1 MIEIP
6 ASLVERL
13 KSRQVVLVT
22 GLGCSELVGAPG
34 WNELA
39 RRLGNRLAEQAGRA
53 EIKAEIE
60 TLLAASRRADA
71 NAYLAAKLPRE
82 VIADVVAAAYPS
94 RGEAP
99 ESVRAVI
106 RAVMAIAWRGI
117 ITTGYDDMFEVAL
130 AEAAPDCRVFGPD
143 ETADFAQYQGKF
155 LLHLCGTAAAP
166 DSLSLGAAAARAR
179 LAASGLE
186 GELRA
191 LSGRRSF
198 VLVGF
203 RPGDPDLTLVSQ
215 LLGGGS
221 HFLLFKG
228 APGFEAELLE
238 SELGVTAVPYDGD
251 LEEALGALAA
261 AWASVAESAR
271 PADDDVEAWLE
282 VAARSPDDPEPRA
295 ALARAEAQLRE
306 GNEWERVVELLLAR
320 IELAADRDEQVA
332 TLREVGRI
340 YEEALGA
347 PDRAFAAYSTALRLD
362 PDAAGLYAAAERVA
376 ERGDLWRELAAEYG
390 EIVAAIEDGA
400 QAARHAVALGRVHA
414 DRLGDP
420 GAASAAFERAL
431 AAAPPPA
438 DAGVAAEEAL
448 ERLYTTQER
457 WADLARLLAGKAARP
472 EDPAGAARVRRAR
485 AELLADKL
493 GDPAGAIAEL
503 EAALALEP
511 RSRETLRSLERLY
524 EREGRDADYL
534 RTVESLAEV
543 AESDA
548 ERLLL
553 LRRLALEWE
562 GSAPA
567 DGASPELDRAA
578 DAFEKILEIDP
589 RDREAAR
596 ALGRIHRQG
605 KRWPALALVL
615 ERRRTVSDD
624 PAEKRALAA
633 SLGELYDRELGDP
646 TRALDAYA
654 AAEAEGDAREETLL
668 ALVRLCEQAWRWPA
682 AVAALEKLGG
692 VAREPAARAE
702 ALARAAAIAAERLA
716 DRAAAERLYARVLE
730 VDPAHGG
737 ALAALA
743 ALHRGQG
750 EPLRAAKL
758 LREAEAHAASQ
769 SEKVR
774 LRYELAVL
782 YQDELGDPE
791 QAAGEYGRVL
801 ELDPEHAAA
810 AERLAAH
817 HARAERW
824 AELRPLLEML
834 ARKADR
840 ADAARAAD
848 LFFRLGETARHLD
861 DLESAAGAFQSARE
875 LAPDARPVLR
885 GYGDLRFERGE
896 WREAGELYRALVAGH
911 EGALAPPERVEILW
925 RLGRAAAETGAADE
939 ALDWYGKAFAL
950 DPGHRPSLDA
960 MAALHAQKGDTAA
973 LIADKRAL
981 LALATDDDTRARL
994 SEEIGGLYLDRV
1006 DDRAQA
1012 IIAFEAVLAV
1022 DKTRRST
1029 LHKLLELYTT
1039 ERRWS
1044 DAAATLERLAEAETA
1059 PDVRAKY
1066 LYAAAVI
1073 RRDELKDTDG
1083 AAALLGRALDDA
1095 PELGKALD
1103 ALERLLTETGA
1114 WKDLARAYRKLI
1126 KRLPPDGHNELRLRL
1141 WSGLGELSL
1150 ARLADVEMAA
1160 AAFEMAASLD
1170 AGNVKRREQLADV
1183 YVQAGPDHYEKAIA
1197 EHQAILAQSPERL
1210 ASYRALAKLYGEVG
1224 AYDKLWCVSATL
1236 AFLRK
1241 ADPERQRF
1249 FEEHRPRGFRP
1260 AKRAFNDEIWQK
1272 LLHPH
1277 EDRFLDAVFMLL
1289 GPFVAAQSA
1298 QQHQAVGLRR
1308 KERVDVAADPRPAT
1322 RVLRYVSETLEL
1334 PAPDLFFRQTEPQG
1348 LSLYNLQE
1356 RGVLTPAFVV
1366 GRTAEQRGG
1375 ELELVF
1381 EMGKRMAFLRPER
1394 FVRYAAPSMTA
1405 LDIMLRA
1412 ALVLAGAPIGAGS
1425 YNGEV
1430 DRLTGD
1436 LRRLVPRTV
1445 SDELATV
1452 GRELVSARGEVIDLS
1467 AWMAAADLTA
1477 ARVGFSLTNDL
1488 PAAARVI
1495 STEPAAASPLSAK
1508 ERLKDLL
1515 AYSVSEEYF
1524 AVRKFLGLE
1533 VM

>member
-13 KSRQVVLVT
+13 KSRQAVLVT
-22 GLGCSELVGAPG
+22 GLGCSELAGAPG

-60 TLLAASRRADA
+60 TLLAASRRSDA

-82 VIADVVAAAYPS
+82 VIAEVVASAYPS

-99 ESVRAVI
+99 ESI
-106 RAVMAIAWRGI
+106 RAVAAIAWRGI
-117 ITTGYDDMFEVAL
+117 ITTCYDDLFEAAL
-130 AEAAPDCRVFGPD
+130 GEAAPDFRVFGPD
-143 ETADFAQYQGKF
+143 DAAELAQHPGKF
-155 LLHLCGTAAAP
+155 LLHLCGTATAP
-166 DSLSLGAAAARAR
+166 DSLSLGAAALRAR

-186 GELRA
+186 TELRA
-191 LSGRRSF
+191 LSVRRSF

-203 RPGDPDLTLVSQ
+203 RPGDPDLTLLSQ
-215 LLGGGS
+215 LFTGGA
-221 HFLLFKG
+221 HYLLFKG

-238 SELGVTAVPYDGD
+238 SELGLTAVPYDGD
-251 LEEALGALAA
+251 LDEALRALAG
-261 AWASVAESAR
+261 AWATVADAAR

-295 ALARAEAQLRE
+295 ALARAEASLRE
-306 GNEWERVVELLLAR
+306 GKEWERVVELLLAR
-320 IELAADRDEQVA
+320 IELAADRDEQVS

-340 YEEALGA
+340 YDEELSA

-362 PDAAGLYAAAERVA
+362 PDAPGLYAAAERAA
-376 ERGDLWRELAAEYG
+376 ERGGLWRELAAEYG

-400 QAARHAVALGRVHA
+400 QAARHAVALGRVYA

-420 GAASAAFERAL
+420 GAATAAFERAL

-448 ERLYTTQER
+448 ERLYGAQER
-457 WADLARLLAGKAARP
+457 WADLARVLAGKAARP
-472 EDPAGAARVRRAR
+472 EDPAGSARVRRTR
-485 AELLADKL
+485 AELLGDKL
-493 GDPAGAIAEL
+493 GDPAGAIVEL

-511 RSRETLRSLERLY
+511 RSRETLRALERLY

-534 RTVESLAEV
+534 RTVEALAEV
-543 AESDA
+543 AESDS

-553 LRRLALEWE
+553 LRRLALELE

-567 DGASPELDRAA
+567 DLPSPELDRAA

-596 ALGRIHRQG
+596 ALARIHRQA

-615 ERRRTVSDD
+615 ERRRAVSDD
-624 PAEKRALAA
+624 PAEKRTLAA
-633 SLGELYDRELGDP
+633 SLGEVYDRDLGDP
-646 TRALDAYA
+646 ARALEAYA

-668 ALVRLCEQAWRWPA
+668 ALVRLSEQAWRWPA
-682 AVAALEKLGG
+682 AVAALDKLGR

-702 ALARAAAIAAERLA
+702 ALARAAAMAAERLS
-716 DRAAAERLYARVLE
+716 DRAAAEGFYARVLE
-730 VDPAHGG
+730 IDPGHGA

-750 EPLRAAKL
+750 EPQRAAKL
-758 LREAEAHAASQ
+758 LREAEAHAQNRA
-769 SEKVR
+769 EKIP
-774 LRYELAVL
+774 LLQELGVL
-782 YQDELGDPE
+782 HQDELGEPE
-791 QAAGEYGRVL
+791 QAAELYRRVL
-801 ELDPEHAAA
+801 DLDPEHVAA
-810 AERLAAH
+810 AERLAAL

-824 AELRPLLEML
+824 EELRPLLEML

-848 LFFRLGETARHLD
+848 LFLRLGETARHLD
-861 DLESAAGAFQSARE
+861 DDDAAARAFASARE
-875 LAPDARPVLR
+875 LAPEARAMLR

-896 WREAGELYRALVAGH
+896 WREAGELYRALVAVH
-911 EGALAPPERVEILW
+911 QDAMPPPERVEILW

-939 ALDWYGKAFAL
+939 ALGWYGKAFAL
-950 DPGHRPSLDA
+950 DPAHRPSVDA
-960 MAALHAQKGDTAA
+960 MAALHAQKGDMAA
-973 LIADKRAL
+973 LVADKRTL
-981 LALATDDDTRARL
+981 LGLASDDDTRIRL
-994 SEEIGGLYLDRV
+994 SEEIGELYLDQIGDRV
-1006 DDRAQA
+1006 QA
-1012 IIAFEAVLAV
+1012 ITAFEGVLAV

-1029 LHKLLELYTT
+1029 LHRLLELYTT

-1044 DAAATLERLAEAETA
+1044 DAALTLVRLAEAESA

-1066 LYAAAVI
+1066 QYAAAVI
-1073 RRDELKDTDG
+1073 RRDELKDSEG

-1126 KRLPPDGHNELRLRL
+1126 KRLPTEGHIDLRLRL

-1150 ARLADVEMAA
+1150 TRLADVEMAA

-1170 AGNVKRREQLADV
+1170 PGNVKRREQLADV

-1308 KERVDVAADPRPAT
+1308 KERVDVAADSRPAT

-1334 PAPDLFFRQTEPQG
+1334 PAPDLFFRQTDPQG

-1366 GRTAEQRGG
+1366 GRGAEQRGG

-1394 FVRYAAPSMTA
+1394 FVRYAAPSVTA

-1412 ALVLAGAPIGAGS
+1412 GLALSGAPIGPGA

-1430 DRLTGD
+1430 DRLTAD

-1445 SDELATV
+1445 SDELVTV
-1452 GRELVSARGEVIDLS
+1452 GRELVSARGEIIDLS
-1467 AWMAAADLTA
+1467 AWVAAADLTA

-1495 STEPAAASPLSAK
+1495 STEPSAASPLSAK